1 MPAER
6 EPEPNAAADQEPAPS
21 RQPRVGAALKTVLR
35 QREIITVAIII
46 VTAFVFH
53 LLTMSSEPGRWPSV
67 FVQTSNLKSM
77 LAPLAMT
84 AIVAVGMLLVLICGG
99 FDLSV
104 GAVVAL
110 AGLVAGLTVK
120 ATGGNLFLTFAA
132 GISVGVIVGLIN
144 GIVVTKFSVNPLIAT
159 LGMMS
164 VARGLALAYVQKYG
178 VVSGFP
184 RNFLDFAWETHIWIK
199 GGAIVLIAIAI
210 AALGDVLLRNS
221 RWLRQLYY
229 IGGNQDAARLSGI
242 NVNLVRAST
251 HRGVRSPGGPR
262 GGLLRGPLLRGLSRG
277 WRRDGVA
284 GYRGLRDR
292 WRELGRGAGHG
303 SRSRPRLYPDVHHQ
317 QWVADLGREARLA
330 AGRPRRGSDR
340 RGYYR
345 HVHRSAPL
353 RKVRAGRRQYRW
365 RHWAR

>member
-21 RQPRVGAALKTVLR
+21 RRPRVGAALKTVLR

-251 HRGVRSPGGPR
+251 YV
-262 GGLLRGPLLRGLSRG
+262 
-277 WRRDGVA
+277 VC
-284 GYRGLRDR
+284 
-292 WRELGRGAGHG
+292 GA
-303 SRSRPRLYPDVHHQ
+303 
-317 QWVADLGREARLA
+317 LA
-330 AGRPRRGSDR
+330 ALVGVFYAARYSEASAEAGVGMELQVIAACVIGGASLAGGQGTALGAVLGCTLMSIISNGLQTWGVKPAWQQVALGVVLIVAVTIDMFIARR
-340 RGYYR
+340 
-345 HVHRSAPL
+345 RSA
-353 RKVRAGRRQYRW
+353 R
-365 RHWAR
+365 

>member
-251 HRGVRSPGGPR
+251 YV
-262 GGLLRGPLLRGLSRG
+262 
-277 WRRDGVA
+277 VC
-284 GYRGLRDR
+284 
-292 WRELGRGAGHG
+292 GA
-303 SRSRPRLYPDVHHQ
+303 
-317 QWVADLGREARLA
+317 LA
-330 AGRPRRGSDR
+330 ALVGVFYAARYSEASAEAGVGMELQVIAACVIGGASLAGGQGTALGAVLGCTLMSIISNGLQTWGVKPAWQQVALGVVLIVAVTIDMFIARR
-340 RGYYR
+340 
-345 HVHRSAPL
+345 RSA
-353 RKVRAGRRQYRW
+353 R
-365 RHWAR
+365 

>member
-6 EPEPNAAADQEPAPS
+6 EPEPNAAADQEPAP
-21 RQPRVGAALKTVLR
+21 RRRPRVGAALKTVLR

-251 HRGVRSPGGPR
+251 YV
-262 GGLLRGPLLRGLSRG
+262 
-277 WRRDGVA
+277 VC
-284 GYRGLRDR
+284 
-292 WRELGRGAGHG
+292 GA
-303 SRSRPRLYPDVHHQ
+303 
-317 QWVADLGREARLA
+317 LA
-330 AGRPRRGSDR
+330 ALVGVFYAARYSEASAEAGVGMELQVIAACVIGGASLAGGQGTALGAVLGCTLMSIISNGLQTWGVKPAWQQVALGVVLIVAVTIDMFIARR
-340 RGYYR
+340 
-345 HVHRSAPL
+345 RSA
-353 RKVRAGRRQYRW
+353 R
-365 RHWAR
+365 

>member
-1 MPAER
+1 
-6 EPEPNAAADQEPAPS
+6 
-21 RQPRVGAALKTVLR
+21 
-35 QREIITVAIII
+35 
-46 VTAFVFH
+46 
-53 LLTMSSEPGRWPSV
+53 
-67 FVQTSNLKSM
+67 
-77 LAPLAMT
+77 
-84 AIVAVGMLLVLICGG
+84 MLLVLICGG

-251 HRGVRSPGGPR
+251 YV
-262 GGLLRGPLLRGLSRG
+262 
-277 WRRDGVA
+277 VC
-284 GYRGLRDR
+284 
-292 WRELGRGAGHG
+292 GA
-303 SRSRPRLYPDVHHQ
+303 
-317 QWVADLGREARLA
+317 LA
-330 AGRPRRGSDR
+330 ALVGVFYAARYSEASAEAGVGMELQVIAACVIGGASLAGGQGTALGAVLGCTLMSIISNGLQTWGVKPAWQQVALGVVLIVAVTIDMFIARR
-340 RGYYR
+340 
-345 HVHRSAPL
+345 RSA
-353 RKVRAGRRQYRW
+353 R
-365 RHWAR
+365 

>member
-1 MPAER
+1 
-6 EPEPNAAADQEPAPS
+6 
-21 RQPRVGAALKTVLR
+21 VGAALKTVLR

-251 HRGVRSPGGPR
+251 YV
-262 GGLLRGPLLRGLSRG
+262 
-277 WRRDGVA
+277 VC
-284 GYRGLRDR
+284 
-292 WRELGRGAGHG
+292 GA
-303 SRSRPRLYPDVHHQ
+303 
-317 QWVADLGREARLA
+317 LA
-330 AGRPRRGSDR
+330 ALVGVFYAARYSEASAEAGVGMELQVIAACVIGGASLAGGQGTALGAVLGCTLMSIISNGLQTWGVKPAWQQVALGVVLIVAVTIDMFIARR
-340 RGYYR
+340 
-345 HVHRSAPL
+345 RSA
-353 RKVRAGRRQYRW
+353 R
-365 RHWAR
+365 

>member
-6 EPEPNAAADQEPAPS
+6 EPAPNAAADQETAPN
-21 RQPRVGAALKTVLR
+21 RQPSVGAALKTVLR
-35 QREIITVAIII
+35 QREIITIAIII

-132 GISVGVIVGLIN
+132 GISVGVVVGLIN
-144 GIVVTKFSVNPLIAT
+144 GIVVTKFNVNPLIAT

-184 RNFLDFAWETHIWIK
+184 RSFLDFAWETHIWIK

-210 AALGDVLLRNS
+210 AVLGDVLLRNS
-221 RWLRQLYY
+221 RWLRQIYY

-242 NVNLVRAST
+242 NVNVVRAST
-251 HRGVRSPGGPR
+251 YV
-262 GGLLRGPLLRGLSRG
+262 
-277 WRRDGVA
+277 VC
-284 GYRGLRDR
+284 
-292 WRELGRGAGHG
+292 GA
-303 SRSRPRLYPDVHHQ
+303 
-317 QWVADLGREARLA
+317 LA
-330 AGRPRRGSDR
+330 ALVGVFYAARYSEASAEAGVGLELQVIAACVIGGASLAGGQGTALGAVLGCALMSIISNGLQTWGVKPAWQQVALGVVLIVAVTIDMFIARR
-340 RGYYR
+340 
-345 HVHRSAPL
+345 RSA
-353 RKVRAGRRQYRW
+353 R
-365 RHWAR
+365 